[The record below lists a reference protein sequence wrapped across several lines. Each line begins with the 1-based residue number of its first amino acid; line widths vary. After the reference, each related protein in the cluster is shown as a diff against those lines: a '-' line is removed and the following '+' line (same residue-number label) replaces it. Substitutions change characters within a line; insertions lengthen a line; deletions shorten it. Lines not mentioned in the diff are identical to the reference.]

1 MLVLSARIIKKEPR
15 NAPAATFTISF
26 ASNTGYIMIAPKKE
40 NSKEKKAFIA
50 RLVTAMVNKSLIGSI
65 RTLKNA
71 VNIPTSNKFNIGVVY
86 Y

>member
-1 MLVLSARIIKKEPR
+1 
-15 NAPAATFTISF
+15 
-26 ASNTGYIMIAPKKE
+26 MIAPKKE